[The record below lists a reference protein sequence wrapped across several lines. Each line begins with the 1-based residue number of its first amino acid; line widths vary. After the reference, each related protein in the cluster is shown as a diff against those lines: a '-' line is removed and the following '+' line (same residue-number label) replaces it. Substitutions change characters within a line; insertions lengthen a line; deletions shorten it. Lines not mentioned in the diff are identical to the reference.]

1 MDTQN
6 FEQELNKRFKEFF
19 HTSSEFQAYHHAVL
33 KSLEGTDMELVG
45 YYVKDG
51 ELEVILDVKN
61 PSNHPSDYVVLG
73 K

>member
-1 MDTQN
+1 
-6 FEQELNKRFKEFF
+6 
-19 HTSSEFQAYHHAVL
+19 
-33 KSLEGTDMELVG
+33 MELVG